1 MSDAP
6 IPAWLDRDAFPWT
19 PTLVDLGGG
28 ERLSV
33 TDIGTGPAV
42 VLSHGTP
49 TWSYEWRHHLRALGD
64 RHRCIAPDHLG
75 FGLSPR
81 PAGADYR
88 PEAHA
93 RRFAALL
100 DVLGLDRYTL
110 VAHDFG
116 GPFALAAALDDPS
129 RVERVVL
136 YNSFAWAFGSSGA
149 RERRMAALAG
159 GRLFRWM
166 YRHLNLSFAIAR
178 SAWGDRRTMT
188 AATWRPYTL
197 LFPDADSRE
206 RVLWALARSM
216 EGSAAFCDSLARR
229 LDRLHDVPI
238 HLIWGMRDSAFPP
251 AALARFRAAWPHAS
265 VLELADAG
273 HWPHEEQPERCVASV
288 AAFLGASGAAPSGSA

>member
-1 MSDAP
+1 MPATP

-19 PTLVDLGGG
+19 PVLVDVGGG

-33 TDIGTGPAV
+33 TDTGAGPAV
-42 VLSHGTP
+42 VLAHGTP
-49 TWSYEWRHHLRALGD
+49 TWSYEWRHHLRALEG
-64 RHRCIAPDHLG
+64 RFRCIAPDHLG

-81 PAGADYR
+81 PTDGDYR

-93 RRFAALL
+93 RRFAGLL
-100 DVLGLDRYTL
+100 DALGIGRYAL

-116 GPFALAAALDDPS
+116 GPFALAAALDHPE
-129 RVERVVL
+129 RVERIVL
-136 YNSFAWAFGSSGA
+136 YNTFAWAFASSGA
-149 RERRMAALAG
+149 RERRMASLAG

-166 YRHLNLSFAIAR
+166 YRHLNLSFVIAR
-178 SAWGDRRTMT
+178 SAWGDRRRVTP
-188 AATWRPYTL
+188 ATWPPYTA

-216 EGSAAFCDSLARR
+216 DGSAAFGDGLWRR
-229 LDRLHDVPI
+229 LDRLRDVPI
-238 HLIWGMRDSAFPP
+238 HLIWGMRDTAFPP

-265 VLELADAG
+265 VLELPDAG

-288 AAFLGASGAAPSGSA
+288 AAFLGAGGR